1 MKINRVYIKNF
12 GGITNREYI
21 LSDGL
26 NVVFGKNESGK
37 STFLA
42 FICFIFYGAKK
53 TRGKELSF
61 REKYMPWSGE
71 DMCGEVEF
79 TLNETVYSLS
89 RTVSASGR
97 KKDVKL
103 VNKSTGEVVQAD
115 NIEEIGTDVF
125 NMSEQSFLKT
135 LFIGAEGTK
144 IDSDGELLSKI
155 SNVSQSGD
163 ESVSY
168 QFILDKINNLISDL
182 SSPRRSKAIIPA
194 LEKSLLS
201 LREKYQYAKKLKE
214 DRLVLSEQLER
225 INKELDRALNQ
236 KSELNELI
244 KSANKYNDCA
254 LYEEYLIKLKE
265 AEKTYKELLTS
276 NVAPTDNNDFIKD
289 ITDEEEQIIL
299 NDNSVQ
305 ITAGKMQEVLLN
317 DKLKTASKLKI
328 FFGIISA
335 ISLPFA
341 FISPISLLCALIF
354 LIISLFFFKSSK
366 GIKEKIDEIS
376 KKIESIEKEKSEIL
390 KKYNL
395 DSAEHYKELKRDV
408 AERNAKVDSE
418 NSRLNMA
425 KRIYEE
431 RKDECDKLFNK
442 LTEKYGDLENAKCEK
457 TIIDE
462 NSVNKKIADIN
473 DNILRFT
480 EERAKIKS
488 SIESSE
494 NISEELS
501 DLSQEIK
508 DNELLL
514 AESNEKLKV
523 LNLASEILTQSY
535 EEMKSNF
542 APKLARA
549 TIDIFNSLNGGKYGE
564 LIVNDAFEIQVKHE
578 GKYENSNYF
587 SSGTIQ
593 QLYFSLR
600 LGIIDLIADNL
611 PLFIDDAF
619 ITYDDDRF
627 SNATKFLNDYS
638 RNNQVV
644 FCTCHLRE
652 SSMEGAHVLKF

>member
-26 NVVFGKNESGK
+26 NVIFGKNESGK

-42 FICFIFYGAKK
+42 FIRFVFYGAKK
-53 TRGKELSF
+53 NRGKELSF

-71 DMCGEVEF
+71 DMSGEVEF
-79 TLNETVYSLS
+79 TLNGSVYSLS
-89 RTVSASGR
+89 RTVSSSGR

-103 VNKSTGEVVQAD
+103 VNKSTGEVIDAA
-115 NIEEIGTDVF
+115 NIEEIGNDIF

-135 LFIGAEGTK
+135 LFIGADGTK

-194 LEKSLLS
+194 LEKNLIS
-201 LREKYQYAKKLKE
+201 LREKYSYAKKLK
-214 DRLVLSEQLER
+214 DDKLVLSQQLER
-225 INKELDRALNQ
+225 INRELDRALAE

-244 KSANKYNDCA
+244 KKANKYSDCA
-254 LYEEYLIKLKE
+254 LYEELLIKLKE
-265 AEKTYKELLTS
+265 AEKTYKELLNS
-276 NVAPTDNNDFIKD
+276 NITPDQNSDFIKG
-289 ITDEEEQIIL
+289 ISDEEEQIIL

-305 ITAGKMQEVLLN
+305 ITAVKMQEVLLN
-317 DKLKTASKLKI
+317 DKLKTANKLKI
-328 FFGIISA
+328 FFGIISVV
-335 ISLPFA
+335 SLPFT
-341 FISPISLLCALIF
+341 FMSPIALLCALVF
-354 LIISLFFFKSSK
+354 LVISLYFLKSSK
-366 GIKEKIDEIS
+366 GIKEKIEDIS
-376 KKIESIEKEKSEIL
+376 IKIKSIENEKSEIL

-395 DSAEHYKELKRDV
+395 DSSEHYKELKRDA
-408 AERNAKVDSE
+408 AERNAKADSE
-418 NSRLNMA
+418 NSKLLMA
-425 KRIYEE
+425 RHIYEE
-431 RKDECDKLFNK
+431 RKDECNNLFNK
-442 LTEKYGDLENAKCEK
+442 LSEKYGDLENTKCEK

-473 DNILRFT
+473 ENILRFT
-480 EERAKIKS
+480 AECARIKS

-494 NISEELS
+494 NISGEIS
-501 DLSQEIK
+501 DLSQEIE

-514 AESNEKLKV
+514 KESNEKLKI

-535 EEMKSNF
+535 DEMKSNF
-542 APKLARA
+542 APKLAKA

-564 LIVNDAFEIQVKHE
+564 LIVNDAFEIQVKND
-578 GKYENSNYF
+578 GKYENFNYF

-600 LGIIDLIADNL
+600 LGIIDLIADDL

-619 ITYDDDRF
+619 ITYDDERF
-627 SNATKFLNDYS
+627 SNATGFLNDYS
-638 RNNQVV
+638 SNNQVV
-644 FCTCHLRE
+644 FCTCHMRE
-652 SSMEGAHVLKF
+652 SNMKGANVLKF